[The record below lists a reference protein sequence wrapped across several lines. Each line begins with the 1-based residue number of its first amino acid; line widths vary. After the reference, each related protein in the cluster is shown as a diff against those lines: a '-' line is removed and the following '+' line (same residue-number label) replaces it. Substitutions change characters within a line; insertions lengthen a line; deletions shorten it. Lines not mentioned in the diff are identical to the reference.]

1 MNVCELIHIYSR
13 KYLKYTCLKAREC
26 GYPGGAVLHHVLR
39 DPGQLRA
46 EVRQLRMAHWL
57 GSTTDQLRSLS
68 SLLFEITLIYW
79 WNV

>member
-46 EVRQLRMAHWL
+46 EVRQLGVAHRL
-57 GSTTDQLRSLS
+57 GSTEKLW
-68 SLLFEITLIYW
+68 SLLSLNFEITLIYW